1 MKRKFF
7 TAAVFLVAAAA
18 FAVVVGFSSCKTE
31 KKAEAES
38 DSIAVVED
46 QAVEIVTIPDSVLA
60 EYNAAF
66 FQDPAMQDSTIS
78 NGKYM
83 VTATGLKVAQI
94 VPGTGKAPSATDNV
108 TVHYTG
114 RLTDGTVFDSSVARG
129 EPATFPL
136 NAVIPGWTEG
146 LQLMQEG
153 GTTVFYLPSAIAYGE
168 RGAGDIIKPGD
179 DLIFEVQLIKVN

>member
-1 MKRKFF
+1 MKTKFLSV
-7 TAAVFLVAAAA
+7 AAVALAVVAA
-18 FAVVVGFSSCKTE
+18 GFSSCKGE
-31 KKAEAES
+31 KKAEA
-38 DSIAVVED
+38 DSVAVEEVE

-66 FQDPAMQDSTIS
+66 FQDPEMQDSTIT

-83 VTATGLKVAQI
+83 VTSTGLKVAQI

-114 RLTDGTVFDSSVARG
+114 RLTDGTVFDSSVSRG